1 MDKNKSLENWKTSKD
16 PLAIKKQIFDKIIEE
31 NLNDN

>member
-16 PLAIKKQIFDKIIEE
+16 PLEIKKQLFDTIIE
-31 NLNDN
+31 